1 MKIILH
7 SLGYVNP
14 WSPAS
19 DAVGGRLSLGQ
30 AVGVHSLVLLSVY
43 ALFPAPAT
51 TPPHHNGVYPSG
63 TVSRNKKADFGYGVF
78 SQQQT
83 SN

>member
-1 MKIILH
+1 ML
-7 SLGYVNP
+7 LG
-14 WSPAS
+14 
-19 DAVGGRLSLGQ
+19 DDCHLGQ
-30 AVGVHSLVLLSVY
+30 AVGVHSLVLLSVN

-63 TVSRNKKADFGYGVF
+63 TVSQNKKADFGYSVF

>member
-1 MKIILH
+1 ML
-7 SLGYVNP
+7 LG
-14 WSPAS
+14 
-19 DAVGGRLSLGQ
+19 DDCHLGQ
-30 AVGVHSLVLLSVY
+30 AVGVPSLVPLSVY

-51 TPPHHNGVYPSG
+51 TPPHHNAVYPSG
-63 TVSRNKKADFGYGVF
+63 TVSQNKKADFDYGVF